1 MTRRLGSEAGA
12 SFGRLGRFAEHID
25 RVLAG
30 VPDVQQLPT
39 IGEQQIDSAR
49 ILVGGDGNLF
59 QFGKRAS
66 SRGIGGDSDCI
77 HKSNGQPRERI
88 VPVARPVGQALYTRR
103 ATAVHSTLKTDAV
116 QIFTASNFSYNV
128 QKN

>member
-1 MTRRLGSEAGA
+1 MTRRLGGEAGA
-12 SFGRLGRFAEHID
+12 PLSRLGRFAEHID

-39 IGEQQIDSAR
+39 IGEQRVDGTH

-66 SRGIGGDSDCI
+66 SRGFGGDSDFI
-77 HKSNGQPRERI
+77 HKSN
-88 VPVARPVGQALYTRR
+88 A
-103 ATAVHSTLKTDAV
+103 
-116 QIFTASNFSYNV
+116 
-128 QKN
+128 